1 MNFKKGSSITKGKL
15 MKENKNS
22 LKIIK
27 NLPSNNS
34 SLAERELMIADYQSE
49 RL

>member
-15 MKENKNS
+15 LKENKNS

-27 NLPSNNS
+27 NLPSNNTS
-34 SLAERELMIADYQSE
+34 MAIRDIQLRMGENDQ
-49 RL
+49 